1 MVNPKLDSIL
11 SLYYSRKDIQQE
23 IYNFCKNR
31 EVVPRYGEGFG
42 KRPDTLE
49 YPSDILQHVKKGA
62 TSFHCSEELWKNPL
76 EISTE
81 MAKEQLDEQREGWDL
96 LIDIDSKYL
105 DYSKVMTKLLIE
117 ALEFHNVKNIGIKFS
132 GSKGMHIIIPWKAFP
147 KEANGIETRV
157 TFPDWPRIISLYLQD
172 FVKPKLI
179 EKISH
184 LTSKEIYSKSA
195 KYIKGEEKVGDMTEK
210 VAPDIVLVS
219 SRHLFRVPYS
229 LHEKTALASIVL
241 DKSEI
246 ENFKPSDADPLKVK
260 IKPYIPEARENEARE
275 LLIQALDWFKEK
287 QQKQETRKSLE
298 GKTSQKNRKF
308 DKEVII
314 DRNKIVLP
322 PCVQTI
328 FKGLKDGKKRALFI
342 LITYLRSLNFSEQE
356 VIEKIEEWNKKNN
369 PLLKQGYING
379 QISYAFKHKKILPPN
394 CEKHYK
400 DIGICSP
407 DRLCEKIKNPLNYT
421 IISSRKSA

>member
-184 LTSKEIYSKSA
+184 LTSKDIYGGSA

-356 VIEKIEEWNKKNN
+356 VIEKIEEWNKKNS

>member
-157 TFPDWPRIISLYLQD
+157 TFPDWPRVISLYLHD